1 VTPPPTTALPM
12 LPLAGGTSMPQLGLG
27 VWQMSDTEAE
37 AAAGAAIDVGY
48 RLVDTAAAYGNE
60 EGVGRALRAASVA
73 RDDVF
78 VTTKLWI
85 GSYASTTRCGPARRA
100 SPVSGSTASTCSC
113 CTGRSQKRAGR
124 PWTRTG
130 C

>member
-1 VTPPPTTALPM
+1 M

-60 EGVGRALRAASVA
+60 EGAAGRERRPRRRVRHHEAV
-73 RDDVF
+73 D
-78 VTTKLWI
+78 
-85 GSYASTTRCGPARRA
+85 RRA
-100 SPVSGSTASTCSC
+100 RTPSAGTRSSTGTAHRPPGGPTLPVDPSFRQT
-113 CTGRSQKRAGR
+113 
-124 PWTRTG
+124 
-130 C
+130 